1 MIKSVLFV
9 CLGNICRS
17 PTAECI
23 FREKAKISKLDI
35 FCDSAGTAS
44 WHVGSFPYELM
55 QLAAKDRGFDIS
67 KLRARKIKIADFNEF
82 DLLVVMDQENRS
94 NLRKLCPEQL
104 DKVNLLTDYSLEDL
118 EYDYVPDPYYTRN
131 FNQAIDIIETSLNGL
146 VETLKNHNYI
156 LKQ

>member
-44 WHVGSFPYELM
+44 WHVGSFPYGPM

-67 KLRARKIKIADFNEF
+67 KLRARQIKIADFNEF

-94 NLRKLCPEQL
+94 NLQNLFPEQS
-104 DKVNLLTDYSLEDL
+104 DKVHFLNDYLLEDL

-131 FNQAIDIIETSLNGL
+131 FHQALDIIETSVNGL
-146 VETLKNHNYI
+146 VETLKNHNNI

>member
-23 FREKAKISKLDI
+23 FREKVKISKLDI

-44 WHVGSFPYELM
+44 WHAGSFPYQPM
-55 QLAAKDRGFDIS
+55 QLAAKNRGFDMS
-67 KLRARKIKIADFNEF
+67 QLRARQIKIADFNEF

-94 NLRKLCPEQL
+94 NLQKLCPEQL

-131 FNQAIDIIETSLNGL
+131 FNQTLDIIEASLNGL
-146 VETLKNHNYI
+146 VESVRNHNN
-156 LKQ
+156 K

>member
-44 WHVGSFPYELM
+44 WHVGSFPYQPM
-55 QLAAKDRGFDIS
+55 QLAAKNRGFDIS
-67 KLRARKIKIADFNEF
+67 QLRARQIKIADFNEF

-94 NLRKLCPEQL
+94 NLQNLCPGQS
-104 DKVNLLTDYSLEDL
+104 DKVHLLTDYSLEDL

-131 FNQAIDIIETSLNGL
+131 FNQTLDIIEASLNGL
-146 VETLKNHNYI
+146 VESVRNHNN
-156 LKQ
+156 

>member
-35 FCDSAGTAS
+35 SCDSAGTAS
-44 WHVGSFPYELM
+44 WHVGSFPYQPM

-67 KLRARKIKIADFNEF
+67 KLRARQIKIADFNEF

-94 NLRKLCPEQL
+94 NLQNLCPEQS
-104 DKVNLLTDYSLEDL
+104 DKVHLLTDYSLEDL

-131 FNQAIDIIETSLNGL
+131 FNQALDIIETSLNGL
-146 VETLKNHNYI
+146 VETLKNHNNI

>member
-44 WHVGSFPYELM
+44 WHVGSFPYQPM
-55 QLAAKDRGFDIS
+55 QLAAKNRGFDIS
-67 KLRARKIKIADFNEF
+67 KLRARQIKIADFNEF
-82 DLLVVMDQENRS
+82 DLLVVMDQENLS
-94 NLRKLCPEQL
+94 NLQNLCPEQS
-104 DKVNLLTDYSLEDL
+104 DKVHLLTDYSLEDL

-131 FNQAIDIIETSLNGL
+131 FNQTLDIIEASLNGL
-146 VETLKNHNYI
+146 VESVRNHNN
-156 LKQ
+156 K

>member
-1 MIKSVLFV
+1 MIKSILFV

-44 WHVGSFPYELM
+44 WHVGSFPYQPM
-55 QLAAKDRGFDIS
+55 QLAAKNRGFDIS
-67 KLRARKIKIADFNEF
+67 KLRARQIKIADFNEF

-94 NLRKLCPEQL
+94 NLQNLCPEQL
-104 DKVNLLTDYSLEDL
+104 DKVHLLTYYSLEDL

-131 FNQAIDIIETSLNGL
+131 FNQTLDIIEVSLNGL
-146 VETLKNHNYI
+146 VESVRNHNN
-156 LKQ
+156 Q

>member
-1 MIKSVLFV
+1 MIKSILFV

-44 WHVGSFPYELM
+44 WHVGSFPYQPM
-55 QLAAKDRGFDIS
+55 QLAAKGRGFDIS
-67 KLRARKIKIADFNEF
+67 KLRARQIKIADFNEF

-94 NLRKLCPEQL
+94 NLQNLCPGHS
-104 DKVNLLTDYSLEDL
+104 DKVHLLTDYSLEDL

-131 FNQAIDIIETSLNGL
+131 FNQTLDIIEASLNGL
-146 VETLKNHNYI
+146 VESVRNHNN
-156 LKQ
+156 K

>member
-1 MIKSVLFV
+1 MTKSVLFV

-23 FREKAKISKLDI
+23 FREKAKVSKLDI

-44 WHVGSFPYELM
+44 WHVGSFPYQPM

-67 KLRARKIKIADFNEF
+67 KLRARQIKIADFNEF
-82 DLLVVMDQENRS
+82 DLLVVVDQENRS
-94 NLRKLCPEQL
+94 NLQNLCPEQS
-104 DKVNLLTDYSLEDL
+104 DKVHLLTDYSLEDL

-131 FNQAIDIIETSLNGL
+131 FNQTLDIIEASLNGL
-146 VETLKNHNYI
+146 VESVRNHNN
-156 LKQ
+156 K

>member
-44 WHVGSFPYELM
+44 WHVGSFPYGPM

-67 KLRARKIKIADFNEF
+67 KLRSRQIKIADFNEF
-82 DLLVVMDQENRS
+82 DVLVVMDQENRS
-94 NLRKLCPEQL
+94 NLQNLCPEQS
-104 DKVNLLTDYSLEDL
+104 DKVHLLTDYSLEDL

-131 FNQAIDIIETSLNGL
+131 FNQTLDIIEASLNGL
-146 VETLKNHNYI
+146 VESVRNHNNE
-156 LKQ
+156 

>member
-1 MIKSVLFV
+1 MIKSILFV

-17 PTAECI
+17 PTAECV

-44 WHVGSFPYELM
+44 WHVGSFPYQTM
-55 QLAAKDRGFDIS
+55 QLAAKNWGFDIS
-67 KLRARKIKIADFNEF
+67 KLRARQIKIADFNKF

-94 NLRKLCPEQL
+94 NLQNLCPEQS
-104 DKVNLLTDYSLEDL
+104 DKVHLLTDYSLEDL

-131 FNQAIDIIETSLNGL
+131 FNQTLDIIEASLNGL
-146 VETLKNHNYI
+146 VESVRNHNN
-156 LKQ
+156 K

>member
-44 WHVGSFPYELM
+44 WHVGSFPYQPM
-55 QLAAKDRGFDIS
+55 QLAAKNRGFDMS
-67 KLRARKIKIADFNEF
+67 QLRASQIKIADFNEF

-94 NLRKLCPEQL
+94 NLQNLCPEQS
-104 DKVNLLTDYSLEDL
+104 DKVHLLTDYSLEDL

-131 FNQAIDIIETSLNGL
+131 FNQTLDIIEASLNGL
-146 VETLKNHNYI
+146 VESVRNHNN
-156 LKQ
+156 K

>member
-44 WHVGSFPYELM
+44 WHVGSFPYQPM
-55 QLAAKDRGFDIS
+55 QLAAKNRGFDMS
-67 KLRARKIKIADFNEF
+67 QLRARQIKIADFNEF

-94 NLRKLCPEQL
+94 NLQNLCPEQS
-104 DKVNLLTDYSLEDL
+104 DKVHLLTDYSLEDL

-131 FNQAIDIIETSLNGL
+131 FSQTLDIIEASLNGL
-146 VETLKNHNYI
+146 VESVRNHNN
-156 LKQ
+156 K

>member
-44 WHVGSFPYELM
+44 WHVGSFPYQPM
-55 QLAAKDRGFDIS
+55 QLAAKNRGFDIS
-67 KLRARKIKIADFNEF
+67 KLRARQIKIADFNEF

-94 NLRKLCPEQL
+94 NLQNLCPEQS
-104 DKVNLLTDYSLEDL
+104 DKVHLLTDYSLEDL

-131 FNQAIDIIETSLNGL
+131 FNQTLDIIEASLNGL
-146 VETLKNHNYI
+146 VESVRNHNN
-156 LKQ
+156 K

>member
-1 MIKSVLFV
+1 MIKSVLFI

-23 FREKAKISKLDI
+23 FKEKAKISKLDI

-44 WHVGSFPYELM
+44 WHVGSFPYQTM
-55 QLAAKDRGFDIS
+55 QLAAKNRGFDMS
-67 KLRARKIKIADFNEF
+67 QLRARQIKIADFNEF

-94 NLRKLCPEQL
+94 NLQNLCPEQS
-104 DKVNLLTDYSLEDL
+104 DKVHLLTDYSLEDL

-131 FNQAIDIIETSLNGL
+131 FNQALDIIETSLNGL
-146 VETLKNHNYI
+146 VETLKNHNNI

>member
-44 WHVGSFPYELM
+44 WHVGSFPYQPM
-55 QLAAKDRGFDIS
+55 QLAAKNREFDIS
-67 KLRARKIKIADFNEF
+67 KLRARQIKIADFNEF

-94 NLRKLCPEQL
+94 NLQNLCPEQS
-104 DKVNLLTDYSLEDL
+104 DKVHLLTDYSLEDL

-131 FNQAIDIIETSLNGL
+131 FNQTLDIIEASLNGL
-146 VETLKNHNYI
+146 VESVRNHNN
-156 LKQ
+156 K

>member
-44 WHVGSFPYELM
+44 WHVGSFPYQPM
-55 QLAAKDRGFDIS
+55 QLAAKNRGFDMS
-67 KLRARKIKIADFNEF
+67 QLRASQIKIADFNEF

-94 NLRKLCPEQL
+94 NLQNLCPEQS
-104 DKVNLLTDYSLEDL
+104 DKVHLLTEYSLEDL

-131 FNQAIDIIETSLNGL
+131 FNQTLDIIEASLNGL
-146 VETLKNHNYI
+146 VESVRNHNN
-156 LKQ
+156 K

>member
-44 WHVGSFPYELM
+44 WHVGSFPYQPM
-55 QLAAKDRGFDIS
+55 QLAAKNRGFDMS
-67 KLRARKIKIADFNEF
+67 QLRARQIKIADFNEF

-94 NLRKLCPEQL
+94 NLQNLCPEQS
-104 DKVNLLTDYSLEDL
+104 DKVHLLTDYSLEDL

-131 FNQAIDIIETSLNGL
+131 FSQTLDIIEASLNGL
-146 VETLKNHNYI
+146 VKSVRNHNN
-156 LKQ
+156 K

>member
-1 MIKSVLFV
+1 MIKSVLFI

-23 FREKAKISKLDI
+23 FKEKAKISKLDI

-44 WHVGSFPYELM
+44 WHVGSFPYQPM
-55 QLAAKDRGFDIS
+55 QLAAKNRGFDMS
-67 KLRARKIKIADFNEF
+67 QLRARQIKIADFNEF

-94 NLRKLCPEQL
+94 NLQNLCPEQS
-104 DKVNLLTDYSLEDL
+104 DKVHLLTDYSLEDL

-131 FNQAIDIIETSLNGL
+131 FNQTLDIIEVSLNGL
-146 VETLKNHNYI
+146 V
-156 LKQ
+156 

>member
-44 WHVGSFPYELM
+44 WHVGSFPYQPM
-55 QLAAKDRGFDIS
+55 QLAAKNRGFDIS
-67 KLRARKIKIADFNEF
+67 KLRARQIKIADFNEF

-94 NLRKLCPEQL
+94 NLQNLCPERS
-104 DKVNLLTDYSLEDL
+104 DKVHLLTDYSLEDL

-131 FNQAIDIIETSLNGL
+131 FNQTLDIIEASLNGL
-146 VETLKNHNYI
+146 VESVRNHNN
-156 LKQ
+156 K

>member
-44 WHVGSFPYELM
+44 WHVGSFPYQPM
-55 QLAAKDRGFDIS
+55 QLAAKNRGFDMS
-67 KLRARKIKIADFNEF
+67 QLRARQIKIADFNEF

-94 NLRKLCPEQL
+94 NLQNLCPEQS
-104 DKVNLLTDYSLEDL
+104 DKVHLLTDYSLEDL
-118 EYDYVPDPYYTRN
+118 DYDYVPDPYYTRN
-131 FNQAIDIIETSLNGL
+131 FNQTLDIIEASLNGL
-146 VETLKNHNYI
+146 VESVRNHNN
-156 LKQ
+156 K

>member
-1 MIKSVLFV
+1 MIKSILFV

-17 PTAECI
+17 PTAECV

-44 WHVGSFPYELM
+44 WHVGSFPYQPM
-55 QLAAKDRGFDIS
+55 QLAAKGRGFDIS
-67 KLRARKIKIADFNEF
+67 KLRARQIKIADFNEF

-94 NLRKLCPEQL
+94 NLQNLCPEQS
-104 DKVNLLTDYSLEDL
+104 DKVHLLTDYSLEDL

-131 FNQAIDIIETSLNGL
+131 FSQTLDIIEASLNGL
-146 VETLKNHNYI
+146 VESVRNHNN
-156 LKQ
+156 K

>member
-44 WHVGSFPYELM
+44 WHVGSFPYQPM
-55 QLAAKDRGFDIS
+55 QLAAKNRGFDMS
-67 KLRARKIKIADFNEF
+67 QLRARQIKIADFNEF

-94 NLRKLCPEQL
+94 NLQNLCPEQS
-104 DKVNLLTDYSLEDL
+104 DKVHLLTEYSLEDL

-131 FNQAIDIIETSLNGL
+131 FNQTLDIIEASLNGL
-146 VETLKNHNYI
+146 VESVRNHNN
-156 LKQ
+156 K

>member
-44 WHVGSFPYELM
+44 WHVGSFPYQPM
-55 QLAAKDRGFDIS
+55 QLAANDRGFDIS
-67 KLRARKIKIADFNEF
+67 KLRASQIKIADFNAF
-82 DLLVVMDQENRS
+82 DLLAVMDQENRS
-94 NLRKLCPEQL
+94 NLQNLCPEQS
-104 DKVNLLTDYSLEDL
+104 DKVHLLTYYSLEDL
-118 EYDYVPDPYYTRN
+118 EYDDVPDPYYTRN
-131 FNQAIDIIETSLNGL
+131 FNQTLDIIEASLNGL
-146 VETLKNHNYI
+146 VESERNHNN
-156 LKQ
+156 K

>member
-44 WHVGSFPYELM
+44 WHVGSFPYQPM

-67 KLRARKIKIADFNEF
+67 KLRARQIKIADFNEF

-94 NLRKLCPEQL
+94 ILQNLCPERS
-104 DKVNLLTDYSLEDL
+104 DKVHLLTDYSLEDL

-131 FNQAIDIIETSLNGL
+131 FNQTLDIIEASLNGL
-146 VETLKNHNYI
+146 VESVRNHNN
-156 LKQ
+156 K

>member
-44 WHVGSFPYELM
+44 WHVGSFPYQPM
-55 QLAAKDRGFDIS
+55 QLAAKNRGFDIS
-67 KLRARKIKIADFNEF
+67 KIRSRQIKIADFNEF

-94 NLRKLCPEQL
+94 NLQNLCPEQS
-104 DKVNLLTDYSLEDL
+104 DKVHLLTDYSLEDL

-131 FNQAIDIIETSLNGL
+131 FSQTLDIIEASLNGL
-146 VETLKNHNYI
+146 VESVRNHNN
-156 LKQ
+156 K

>member
-44 WHVGSFPYELM
+44 WHVGSFPYQPM

-67 KLRARKIKIADFNEF
+67 KLRARQIKIADFNEF
-82 DLLVVMDQENRS
+82 DLVVVMDQENRS
-94 NLRKLCPEQL
+94 NLQNLCPEQS
-104 DKVNLLTDYSLEDL
+104 DKVHLLTDYSLEDL

-131 FNQAIDIIETSLNGL
+131 FSQTLDIIEASLNGL
-146 VETLKNHNYI
+146 VESVRNHNN
-156 LKQ
+156 K

>member
-1 MIKSVLFV
+1 MIKSVLFI

-44 WHVGSFPYELM
+44 WHVGSFPYQPM
-55 QLAAKDRGFDIS
+55 QLAAKNRGFDMS
-67 KLRARKIKIADFNEF
+67 QLRARQIKIADFNEF

-94 NLRKLCPEQL
+94 NLQNLCPEQS
-104 DKVNLLTDYSLEDL
+104 DKVHLLTDYSLEDL

-131 FNQAIDIIETSLNGL
+131 FNQTLDIIEASLNGL
-146 VETLKNHNYI
+146 VESVRNHNN
-156 LKQ
+156 K

>member
-1 MIKSVLFV
+1 MMKSILFV

-35 FCDSAGTAS
+35 FCDSAGTTS
-44 WHVGSFPYELM
+44 WHIGSFPYEPM

-67 KLRARKIKIADFNEF
+67 KLRARQIKMADFNEF

-94 NLRKLCPEQL
+94 NLQNLCPEQS
-104 DKVNLLTDYSLEDL
+104 DKVHLLTDYSLEDL

-131 FNQAIDIIETSLNGL
+131 FNQTLDIIEASLNGL
-146 VETLKNHNYI
+146 VESVRNHNN
-156 LKQ
+156 K

>member
-1 MIKSVLFV
+1 MIKSILFV

-44 WHVGSFPYELM
+44 WHVGSFPYEPM

-67 KLRARKIKIADFNEF
+67 KLRARQIKIADFNEF

-94 NLRKLCPEQL
+94 NLQNLCPEQS
-104 DKVNLLTDYSLEDL
+104 DKVHLLTDYSLEDL

-131 FNQAIDIIETSLNGL
+131 FNQTLDIIEASLNGL
-146 VETLKNHNYI
+146 VESVRNHNN
-156 LKQ
+156 K

>member
-23 FREKAKISKLDI
+23 FREKAKVSKLDI

-44 WHVGSFPYELM
+44 WHVGSFPYQPM
-55 QLAAKDRGFDIS
+55 QLAAKNRGFDMS
-67 KLRARKIKIADFNEF
+67 QLRARQIKIADFNEF

-94 NLRKLCPEQL
+94 NLQNLCPEQS
-104 DKVNLLTDYSLEDL
+104 DKVHLLTDYSLEDL

-131 FNQAIDIIETSLNGL
+131 FNQTLDIIEASLNGL
-146 VETLKNHNYI
+146 IKSVRNHNN
-156 LKQ
+156 K